1 VAQILVRDVEDSVK
15 RELQRR
21 ASQHGR
27 SLQAEVPDILR
38 EAAKSAPPAY
48 GLGTEI
54 VRIVQASGLEFP
66 EFKELR
72 GWKAQIPDFS
82 EPARKRRRHR

>member
-1 VAQILVRDVEDSVK
+1 MAQILVRDVEESVK

-27 SLQAEVPDILR
+27 SLQAEVRDILR
-38 EAAKSAPPAY
+38 EAANNPPAAE

-54 VRIVQASGLEFP
+54 VRIVEASGLEFP
-66 EFKELR
+66 EFEELR
-72 GWKAQIPDFS
+72 GGKPQIPNF
-82 EPARKRRRHR
+82 ARTARRRTRQR

>member
-1 VAQILVRDVEDSVK
+1 MAQILVRDVEESVK

-27 SLQAEVPDILR
+27 SLQAEVRDILR
-38 EAAKSAPPAY
+38 EAAKAPPPAY

-54 VRIVQASGLEFP
+54 ARIIDAAGVDFP
-66 EFKELR
+66 EIQELR
-72 GWKAQIPDFS
+72 GGRAQIPDFAR
-82 EPARKRRRHR
+82 PARKRAKRQ

>member
-1 VAQILVRDVEDSVK
+1 MAQILVRDVEDSVK

-27 SLQAEVPDILR
+27 SLQAEIRDILR
-38 EAAKSAPPAY
+38 QAANTSPSAE

-54 VRIVQASGLEFP
+54 VRIVEASGLEFP
-66 EFKELR
+66 EFEELR
-72 GWKAQIPDFS
+72 GARPQIPDFGRT
-82 EPARKRRRHR
+82 ARKRPGRR